1 MPLIKDIIAHLERIA
16 PPSYQESYDNA
27 GLITGDAATEA
38 TGAIVSLDA
47 TEAVIDEA
55 IQKGCNLVVA
65 HHPIVFSG
73 LKKINGKNY
82 VEKTIIKAIRNDIA
96 IYAIHT
102 NLDNMHARGV
112 NTRIAEKL
120 GLQQLR
126 ILAPKKELRKLTA
139 WLPANATGLLQA
151 ALADIHPSLT
161 AHFLEA
167 AETEAQVLASI
178 AFDSAWQREILGAV
192 SPFALSESIGIHSLD
207 SPSPRIGAGMI
218 GELPGEMPELDFLHF
233 LKASMQ
239 TGTIRHTPL
248 RNKKVRKIAVC
259 GGAGSF
265 LLPQAIA
272 QGADVY
278 VSADFKYHEFF
289 DANGSIVITD
299 IGHYESEQFTIEL
312 LHEIICEKFPT
323 FAALKTNID
332 TNPVL
337 YL

>member
-27 GLITGDAATEA
+27 GLITGDAGTAA
-38 TGAIVSLDA
+38 TGAIISLDA

-55 IQKGCNLVVA
+55 VQKGCNLVVA

-139 WLPANATGLLQA
+139 WLPTNATGLLQA
-151 ALADIHPSLT
+151 ALTDIHPSLT
-161 AHFLEA
+161 AHFQEA
-167 AETEAQVLASI
+167 ATTEAQVLASI

-192 SPFALSESIGIHSLD
+192 ALFALPESIGTHLLD
-207 SPSPRIGAGMI
+207 NPSPRIGAGMI
-218 GELPGEMPELDFLHF
+218 GELPREMPELDFLHF
-233 LKASMQ
+233 LKSGMQ

-248 RNKKVRKIAVC
+248 RNKNVRKVAVC

-289 DANGSIVITD
+289 DANGNIVIAD

-323 FAALKTNID
+323 FAALKTSIV

>member
-27 GLITGDAATEA
+27 GLVTGDAGAEA
-38 TGAIVSLDA
+38 TGAIIALDA

-96 IYAIHT
+96 IYSIHT

-112 NTRIAEKL
+112 NTSIAEKL
-120 GLQQLR
+120 GLQQTR

-139 WLPANATGLLQA
+139 SLPAHAVRLLQE
-151 ALADIHPSLT
+151 ALGQIHPSLT
-161 AHFLEA
+161 AHFQEA
-167 AETEAQVLASI
+167 VDTDARVLVHI
-178 AFDSAWQREILGAV
+178 HFDSAWQREVLEAV
-192 SPFALSESIGIHSLD
+192 SPHALPASIGLQCLD
-207 SPSPRIGAGMI
+207 NPSPRIGAGLI
-218 GELPGEMPELDFLHF
+218 GELPREMPELDFLHF

-248 RNKKVRKIAVC
+248 RNKNVRTVAVC

-289 DANGSIVITD
+289 DANGSLVIAD

-312 LHEIICEKFPT
+312 LHAIICEKFPT
-323 FAALKTNID
+323 FAALKTRVI